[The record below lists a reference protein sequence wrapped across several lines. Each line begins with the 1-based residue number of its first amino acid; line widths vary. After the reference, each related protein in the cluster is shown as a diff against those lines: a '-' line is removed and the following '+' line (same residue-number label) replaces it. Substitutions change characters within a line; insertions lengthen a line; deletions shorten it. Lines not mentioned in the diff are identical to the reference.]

1 MDILNRT
8 FVCFCLVKM
17 GIKLFLNEKVLQI
30 NYFSMIWEKYADFR
44 IKYKMEPGP
53 VCHFE

>member
-8 FVCFCLVKM
+8 FACFCLVKM

-44 IKYKMEPGP
+44 IKYKIEAWS
-53 VCHFE
+53 CLSL

>member
-44 IKYKMEPGP
+44 IKYKIEAWS
-53 VCHFE
+53 CLSL